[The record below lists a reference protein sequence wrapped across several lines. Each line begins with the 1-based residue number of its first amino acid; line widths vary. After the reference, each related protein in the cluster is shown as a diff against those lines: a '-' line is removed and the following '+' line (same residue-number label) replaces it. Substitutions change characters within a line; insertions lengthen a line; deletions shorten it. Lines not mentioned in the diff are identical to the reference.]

1 MTDASVAQ
9 LGAEKFVALTTF
21 KRDGEGVS
29 TPMWIA
35 HDGGELLA
43 WTHADSWKVKRV
55 RRDSRVTLEPCNRL
69 GKVSEDGKNPIAGRA
84 EVVADPTGVARVEEM
99 IKHKYGFEY
108 RAITFLERIAARGRR
123 KDRVVLTI
131 ALDEESGRIRGT
143 GRPKR

>member
-1 MTDASVAQ
+1 MTDLSVAR

-35 HDGGELLA
+35 HDGSELLA

-69 GKVSEDGKNPIAGRA
+69 GKVSEGGEPVAGRA
-84 EVVADPTGVARVEEM
+84 EVVADQTRVARVEEM
-99 IKHKYGFEY
+99 IRRKYGFQY
-108 RAITFLERIAARGRR
+108 RAVTFLERMAARGRR

-131 ALDEESGRIRGT
+131 ALDE
-143 GRPKR
+143 

>member
-1 MTDASVAQ
+1 MRDSSAAQ

-35 HDGGELLA
+35 RDDNELLA

-55 RRDSRVTLEPCNRL
+55 RRDPRVTLQPCSRM
-69 GKVSEDGKNPIAGRA
+69 GKVPDGALPVGGRA
-84 EVVADPTGVARVEEM
+84 EVVSDPGRIAQVKEM
-99 IKHKYGFEY
+99 IRRKYGLGFQVV
-108 RAITFLERIAARGRR
+108 TLLERIAARGRQ

-131 ALDEESGRIRGT
+131 TLDGR
-143 GRPKR
+143 

>member
-1 MTDASVAQ
+1 MTDPPVAR

-35 HDGGELLA
+35 HDGSGLLA

-69 GKVSEDGKNPIAGRA
+69 GKVSEGGEPVAGRA
-84 EVVADPTGVARVEEM
+84 EVVADPTRVAGVEEM
-99 IKHKYGFEY
+99 IRRKYGFQY
-108 RAITFLERIAARGRR
+108 RAVTFLERIAARGRR

-131 ALDEESGRIRGT
+131 ALDQ
-143 GRPKR
+143 